1 METTKAIIRTTLKSL
16 AILAVASLLARIAII
31 SGLVR
36 AGLDSYIGDAIDT
49 SLRTLFNI
57 SGGEE
62 AETLI
67 ISVALI
73 TCILLVTALHW
84 LLSELTSRWKAR
96 KSN

>member
-57 SGGEE
+57 SGCEE